1 MLACIPLKKTK
12 SSLVLILGIAFY
24 FQASSVCAQPEKP
37 NLKEGAWR
45 IAIQMT
51 VPNATGPS
59 TGPMQYDRCLAPESA
74 KTLLAMPA
82 GTPCTLKE
90 SKLTRDDLTWEMS
103 CSQEGYKSA
112 VNGKI
117 NFKKTTLEG
126 EIITLA
132 QAPQK
137 IRITTRIA
145 GRYLGACVDT
155 TQKPSPRTH
164 KALPKF
170 EE

>member
-1 MLACIPLKKTK
+1 M
-12 SSLVLILGIAFY
+12 LGIAF
-24 FQASSVCAQPEKP
+24 FLQGTNVCAQTEKP
-37 NLKEGAWR
+37 NLQEGAWR

-59 TGPMQYDRCLAPESA
+59 TGPMQYDRCLAPGNV

-82 GTPCTLKE
+82 GTPCTLKG

-117 NFKKTTLEG
+117 NFKKTTLDG

-132 QAPQK
+132 QGPQK

-145 GRYLGACVDT
+145 GRYLGECVNT
-155 TQKPSPRTH
+155 KQEPSPRTH
-164 KALPKF
+164 KPLPRF
-170 EE
+170 ED